1 MRDFLCNVVLSDINR
16 MKKIYMRGII
26 CKIQVKNADKNR
38 NRNNGGNYV
47 KSNHCR

>member
-1 MRDFLCNVVLSDINR
+1 

-26 CKIQVKNADKNR
+26 LENADKKIVEKNR
-38 NRNNGGNYV
+38 NRNKDSGGNYV